1 MIASYKFK
9 VFTLTYPFSKHNEE
23 LSYMA
28 AYCYYLESPK
38 YTLDKTNTLKA
49 IQELQTFID
58 KYPESEKVEK
68 CNSLIDDLT
77 LKIHNKVFGIARLY
91 YDIEDYNAAITALN
105 NVINDYPT
113 IDNQSEI
120 QFLILDANYKLA
132 INSVS
137 NKKIERLNNT
147 IASYR
152 YFAKNFP
159 DDKRMREANYI
170 YEKSNKQLE
179 KFQ

>member
-1 MIASYKFK
+1 MLAYTHYGLGANKLASYKFK
-9 VFTLTYPFSKHNEE
+9 QFTLTYPFSKHNEE
-23 LSYMA
+23 LLYMA

-38 YTLDKTNTLKA
+38 YSLDKTNTLKA

-77 LKIHNKVFGIARLY
+77 LKVHKKVYSIAKLY

-105 NVINDYPT
+105 NVLTDYPT

-132 INSVS
+132 LNSVTS
-137 NKKIERLNNT
+137 KKIERLNNT

-152 YFAKNFP
+152 YFVKNY
-159 DDKRMREANYI
+159 RR
-170 YEKSNKQLE
+170 Q
-179 KFQ
+179 

>member
-1 MIASYKFK
+1 LA
-9 VFTLTYPFSKHNEE
+9 
-23 LSYMA
+23 YMA

-38 YTLDKTNTLKA
+38 YSLDKTNTLKA

-77 LKIHNKVFGIARLY
+77 MKVHKKVYGIAKLY

-105 NVINDYPT
+105 NVITDYPT
-113 IDNQSEI
+113 IENQSEI

-137 NKKIERLNNT
+137 SKKIERLNNT

-159 DDKRMREANYI
+159 EDNRLKEANNI
-170 YEKSNKQLE
+170 YEKSIKQLE
-179 KFQ
+179 KFQQ

>member
-1 MIASYKFK
+1 M
-9 VFTLTYPFSKHNEE
+9 
-23 LSYMA
+23 
-28 AYCYYLESPK
+28 
-38 YTLDKTNTLKA
+38 
-49 IQELQTFID
+49 
-58 KYPESEKVEK
+58 
-68 CNSLIDDLT
+68 
-77 LKIHNKVFGIARLY
+77 KIHKKVYGIAKLY

-105 NVINDYPT
+105 NVITDYPT

-137 NKKIERLNNT
+137 SKKIERLNNT

-159 DDKRMREANYI
+159 EDNRLKEANNI
-170 YEKSNKQLE
+170 YEKSIKQLE
-179 KFQ
+179 KFQQ